1 VKGSIAS
8 VGVAVGKRR
17 VTTRAGRGVAVDVGV
32 GVDTPVSDI
41 VGVDDGIG

>member
-8 VGVAVGKRR
+8 VGVAVGIRR
-17 VTTRAGRGVAVDVGV
+17 VTLKAGRGVVVDVGV
-32 GVDTPVSDI
+32 GVDTLLGNT